1 MSTSSRSIPKAQTP
15 PMAWPVYS
23 MTSSGSFIPP
33 SFAGLPET
41 VITRAKVILKE
52 LENGKKIERPKKK
65 KKEIIAEPQAQMSLL
80 GTADSKVE
88 DYLRN
93 IDVNTL
99 TPIEA
104 LNKIYELK
112 NMLN

>member
-1 MSTSSRSIPKAQTP
+1 M
-15 PMAWPVYS
+15 
-23 MTSSGSFIPP
+23 
-33 SFAGLPET
+33 
-41 VITRAKVILKE
+41 
-52 LENGKKIERPKKK
+52 KK